1 MIKYI
6 LKRILMIIPV
16 VLFVSFV
23 VYGVMDFV
31 PGDPALTALGD
42 EATPEQLEQYREA
55 HGLNDPM
62 PLRYVRYMAGV
73 LNKDL
78 GQSVYNGEDVWNL
91 FFPSFDIPSSLRW
104 PLLFL
109 LSLCRFHRPY
119 FI

>member
-23 VYGVMDFV
+23 VYGVMDLV

-42 EATPEQLEQYREA
+42 EATPEQLELYRET

-78 GQSVYNGEDVWNL
+78 GQSV
-91 FFPSFDIPSSLRW
+91 
-104 PLLFL
+104 
-109 LSLCRFHRPY
+109 
-119 FI
+119 